1 MNAKTKSVSKV
12 IAFDVSR
19 LPGRLLEA
27 PAWKASAQLSELVHQ
42 MARKLPPE
50 QLGVMT
56 SELCTTVLDLN
67 RAITFAM
74 TCESGGEFQSWTTE
88 ARGKL
93 ARLESSLHLCRDLQY
108 GSVEEL
114 NTLQNKIDQVSDE
127 VAALKH
133 RGKRPEPNRHT
144 W

>member
-1 MNAKTKSVSKV
+1 MSTKAKSAAKV

-27 PAWKASAQLSELVHQ
+27 PAWKASAELSELVHQ
-42 MARKLPPE
+42 LARKLPPE

-56 SELCTTVLDLN
+56 SELCTTALDLN

-74 TCESGGEFQSWTTE
+74 TCETRGEFQSWITE

-93 ARLESSLHLCRDLQY
+93 ARLESSLDLCRDLQY
-108 GSVEEL
+108 GSAEEL
-114 NTLQNKIDQVSDE
+114 NNLQNKIDQVSDE

-133 RGKRPEPNRHT
+133 RGKRPEPDRNRL
-144 W
+144 

>member
-1 MNAKTKSVSKV
+1 MSTKAKSASKV
-12 IAFDVSR
+12 VAFDVSR

-42 MARKLPPE
+42 LARKLPPE

-56 SELCTTVLDLN
+56 SELCTTALDLN

-74 TCESGGEFQSWTTE
+74 TCETGGEFQSWTAE

-93 ARLESSLHLCRDLQY
+93 ARLESTLYLCRDLEY
-108 GSVEEL
+108 GSAEEL
-114 NTLQNKIDQVSDE
+114 DALQLKIDEVSEE
-127 VAALKH
+127 VAGLKH
-133 RGKRPEPNRHT
+133 RGKRAGPNRNRL
-144 W
+144 